1 MRLLKSWEALTLA
14 LVMHVENK
22 TNDLQPRQ
30 LGLPF
35 HDLFFCF
42 FFFPSMRFLLRCKA
56 HWGKAM
62 WSVCWYVNHQIW
74 CMAGIP
80 LFILKTSA
88 GVPLTSASFHAAYLF
103 DWLFGQY
110 LSLQVYCCIM
120 QDHCLKPPS
129 MYHHNSFTYVIF
141 HLLDY

>member
-1 MRLLKSWEALTLA
+1 MPLLKSWEALTLA

-30 LGLPF
+30 LSLPF
-35 HDLFFCF
+35 HDVFLCF
-42 FFFPSMRFLLRCKA
+42 FKYEISLKVQSTLRQSNVECVLIRESSDLMHGWNSPPYFKN
-56 HWGKAM
+56 K
-62 WSVCWYVNHQIW
+62 CWCPIDERIIS
-74 CMAGIP
+74 CCIP
-80 LFILKTSA
+80 
-88 GVPLTSASFHAAYLF
+88 F

-120 QDHCLKPPS
+120 QDHCWKPPS